1 MSLSTRTR
9 RLGSQVLTIL
19 VAALVAGVFVPR
31 VVAASTS
38 TGDRAIFEPLAP
50 ARILDTRD
58 GTGAPA
64 AKVGPGQ
71 TIDVPVLGQG
81 GVPADATAVVINLT
95 VTQPSAESHLRVFPT
110 GQPLPVVSSLN
121 FVANQ
126 TIANMVTMPIG
137 TGGKVSVFNNSG
149 QTHVIGDVTGYYR
162 GHDHDDRYYT
172 KAQVDGKFAA
182 SDYVGSAQIAANAVG
197 ASEIGTDAVGSSE
210 IGTDAVGASEI
221 GTDAVG
227 TSELAPD
234 AVTGAEVLDGSLR
247 LVDLSASSFT
257 ASGDLSAVT
266 VAAGQCVSLFTKTG
280 APVQDGDLLVPRFT
294 AAGSI
299 TPNSVMLVPTVAR
312 SVSGTPTARVVA
324 CNAGTSAGSFT
335 GTFTV
340 AVQLVR

>member
-162 GHDHDDRYYT
+162 GHDHDDRYFT
-172 KAQVDGKFAA
+172 KAQVDAKFAA
-182 SDYVGSAQIAANAVG
+182 SDYVGSAQIVAN
-197 ASEIGTDAVGSSE
+197 AVGSSE
-210 IGTDAVGASEI
+210 IAADAVGTSEI
-221 GTDAVG
+221 AADAVG

-247 LVDLSASSFT
+247 LVDVSASSFT
-257 ASGDLSAVT
+257 ATGDLTGTT
-266 VAAGQCVSLFTKTG
+266 VAAGQCVVLFARTG
-280 APVQDGDLLVPRFT
+280 APLQDGDLLVPTFT

-299 TPNSVMLVPTVAR
+299 APNSVMLVPTVAR
-312 SVSGTPTARVVA
+312 SIAGVPTARVAA
-324 CNAGTSAGSFT
+324 CNFGTSAGSFT
-335 GTFTV
+335 GSFTV
-340 AVQLVR
+340 SVRLVR

>member
-1 MSLSTRTR
+1 MSPSLSTRTR
-9 RLGSQVLTIL
+9 RLASQAVTIV

-38 TGDRAIFEPLAP
+38 SGDRAIFEPLPP

-71 TIDVPVLGQG
+71 TIDVVVLGQG
-81 GVPADATAVVINLT
+81 GVPADATAVVVNLT

-137 TGGKVSVFNNSG
+137 AGGKISVFNNSG

-172 KAQVDGKFAA
+172 KAQVDAKFAA

-197 ASEIGTDAVGSSE
+197 ASEIA
-210 IGTDAVGASEI
+210 A
-221 GTDAVG
+221 DAVG

-247 LVDLSASSFT
+247 LVDVSASSFT
-257 ASGDLSAVT
+257 ATGDLTGTT
-266 VAAGQCVSLFTKTG
+266 VAAGQCVVLFARTG
-280 APVQDGDLLVPRFT
+280 APLQDGDLLVPTFT

-299 TPNSVMLVPTVAR
+299 APNSVMLVPTVAR
-312 SVSGTPTARVVA
+312 SIAGVPTARVAA
-324 CNAGTSAGSFT
+324 CNFGTSAGSFT
-335 GTFTV
+335 GSFTV
-340 AVQLVR
+340 SVRLVR

>member
-172 KAQVDGKFAA
+172 KAQVDGKFAT
-182 SDYVGSAQIAANAVG
+182 SDYVGSAQIAAN
-197 ASEIGTDAVGSSE
+197 AVGSSE

-247 LVDLSASSFT
+247 LTDLSPSSFDST
-257 ASGDLSAVT
+257 GDLT
-266 VAAGQCVSLFTKTG
+266 GTQILAGQCKALFSKTG
-280 APVQDGDLLVPRFT
+280 APLQDGDLLVPSFT
-294 AAGSI
+294 VQATINVG
-299 TPNSVMLVPTVAR
+299 SVMLVPTVAR
-312 SVSGTPTARVVA
+312 QQGGAAAARISA
-324 CNAGTSAGSFT
+324 CNFGASTATFTGSFT
-335 GTFTV
+335 VTTRV
-340 AVQLVR
+340 VR